1 MTLDADDCRAL
12 LHTARLTIEHALH
25 HESDKPVRISG
36 SAALNEWRASF
47 VTLKIA
53 GNLRGCIGTLQPL
66 RELLDDVAHNAYA
79 AAFRDPRFSP
89 LAAVE
94 TAKVQIE
101 ISVLDEPETLAVADR
116 NELLQSLRPGRDG
129 LIVACA
135 SRRATFLPSVWE
147 VLADSDEFVT
157 QLWRKA
163 GLPPGSWPAD
173 IQLLRYSV
181 QHFHEP
187 AAARLPRY

>member
-1 MTLDADDCRAL
+1 MKLDAADRQVL
-12 LHTARLTIEHALH
+12 LQIARDTIEHARDQRQR
-25 HESDKPVRISG
+25 EPTGISG
-36 SAALNEWRASF
+36 SPALNELRASF

-79 AAFRDPRFSP
+79 AAFRDPRFTP

-147 VLADSDEFVT
+147 VLADSEEFVT

-163 GLPPGSWPAD
+163 GLPPGSWPSD
-173 IQLLRYSV
+173 IQLLRYGV
-181 QHFHEP
+181 EHFYEST
-187 AAARLPRY
+187 ATRLPRY